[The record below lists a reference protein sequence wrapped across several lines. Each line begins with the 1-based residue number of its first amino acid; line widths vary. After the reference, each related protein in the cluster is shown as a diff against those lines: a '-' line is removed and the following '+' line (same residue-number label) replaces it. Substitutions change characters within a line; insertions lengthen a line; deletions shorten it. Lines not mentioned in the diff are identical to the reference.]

1 VWNLLHQDVFRNC
14 QNKFKNFFSQENNPV
29 LCNDVCSVIEAFGDQ
44 HDPTECRLFID
55 SSKISLK
62 VVLLHNGNNFP
73 SVSLAHSKT

>member
-14 QNKFKNFFSQENNPV
+14 QNKFKNFFSQENDPV
-29 LCNDVCSVIEAFGDQ
+29 FCNGVCSVIEALGDQ
-44 HDPTECRLFID
+44 YDPTKCRLFLF